1 MESPLGSRILH
12 ARRRVPR
19 GTIVPRTALRL
30 WRAKARWRP
39 RKASPGGR
47 SARLAWEPRKR
58 HEQAT
63 TPRAAR
69 KAHGRGKRRASRATA
84 ATSACGTPARRA
96 RTNLRRAWRRPRS
109 TRRSAGPALAVTS
122 VRGRR
127 APRVPAPREPMGT
140 SLATR
145 LDSPTP
151 RARAR
156 AIAATTARKAPY
168 CRLRVRLERLG
179 IRQGSPRPPARRLA
193 FRT

>member
-1 MESPLGSRILH
+1 MRPAPLL
-12 ARRRVPR
+12 ARRA
-19 GTIVPRTALRL
+19 TIVLRTVPSPSGA
-30 WRAKARWRP
+30 ARQSRRP
-39 RKASPGGR
+39 TVSPGHR
-47 SARLAWEPRKR
+47 FARAAPARRKR
-58 HEQAT
+58 QNQAT

-69 KAHGRGKRRASRATA
+69 KAHGRARRRASRDTA
-84 ATSACGTPARRA
+84 ATSACGMRVHQGP
-96 RTNLRRAWRRPRS
+96 TNLRRAWRLPRS
-109 TRRSAGPALAVTS
+109 TRRSAGPALPVTI

-127 APRVPAPREPMGT
+127 AQRVPAPREPMGT